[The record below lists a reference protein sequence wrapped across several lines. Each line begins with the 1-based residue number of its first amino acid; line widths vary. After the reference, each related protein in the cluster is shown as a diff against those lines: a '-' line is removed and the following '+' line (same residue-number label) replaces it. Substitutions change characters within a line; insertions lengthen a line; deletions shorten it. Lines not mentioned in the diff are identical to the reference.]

1 MLKSM
6 AIQNDCTLKPA
17 IKWSHKRI
25 RNAFITNRNNPSE
38 RTVTG
43 KVNRISIG
51 LMKTLRKLNRTAT
64 VSAVLN
70 SSTVTPLITW
80 EISRTNKE
88 VIKRRRISFI
98 YLVDY

>member
-6 AIQNDCTLKPA
+6 AVQNDCTLKPA

-43 KVNRISIG
+43 RVNRISIG
-51 LMKTLRKLNRTAT
+51 LMKTLRKLNITAT

-70 SSTVTPLITW
+70 SSTVTPFITW